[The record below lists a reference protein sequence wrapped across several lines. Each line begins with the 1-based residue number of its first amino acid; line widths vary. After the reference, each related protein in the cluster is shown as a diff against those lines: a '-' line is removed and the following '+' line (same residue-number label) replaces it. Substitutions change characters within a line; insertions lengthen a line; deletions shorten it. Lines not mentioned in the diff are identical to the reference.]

1 MRTWISNDVV
11 QNALRSKQVVEL
23 EKSGLIYSISDDFE
37 YCLIIGEHNAWQI
50 NGEGWRDSN
59 EPPQNNLDARRV
71 LNFFNYNPSKKQESW
86 FKIFIPFK
94 YEISKIEKNKDQY
107 FLITASRTL
116 VGHFS
121 THNQLMWSVVTGL
134 SQQEQEIESKFLSI
148 ENCG

>member
-37 YCLIIGEHNAWQI
+37 YCLIIREHNAWQI

-71 LNFFNYNPSKKQESW
+71 LNFFNYNPSKK
-86 FKIFIPFK
+86 
-94 YEISKIEKNKDQY
+94 
-107 FLITASRTL
+107 TR
-116 VGHFS
+116 V
-121 THNQLMWSVVTGL
+121 MV
-134 SQQEQEIESKFLSI
+134 
-148 ENCG
+148 